1 METNSCLE
9 NIGVTKITK
18 EARYKLSRG
27 EQRHS
32 DEKWLAI
39 ILEEL
44 GEAAKAVLEKNEE
57 GILEET
63 VQVAALLQAWVTSRD
78 FFFDTGT
85 DRIADPSEAWDSRR
99 SLVRFYRPSLPPV
112 AYLDRHPGYPIAR
125 LQTIGAVQHAIPH
138 RATK

>member
-1 METNSCLE
+1 M
-9 NIGVTKITK
+9 KITK
-18 EARYKLSRG
+18 EAFNNLIQIERNAQDEKWG

-63 VQVAALLQAWVTSRD
+63 VQVAALLQVWVTSRD
-78 FFFDTGT
+78 FFFDTRT
-85 DRIADPSEAWDSRR
+85 DRDC
-99 SLVRFYRPSLPPV
+99 
-112 AYLDRHPGYPIAR
+112 
-125 LQTIGAVQHAIPH
+125 
-138 RATK
+138 

>member
-1 METNSCLE
+1 M
-9 NIGVTKITK
+9 KITK
-18 EARYKLSRG
+18 EAFNDLIQIERNAQDEQWG

-78 FFFDTGT
+78 FLLGKKH
-85 DRIADPSEAWDSRR
+85 DRI
-99 SLVRFYRPSLPPV
+99 
-112 AYLDRHPGYPIAR
+112 
-125 LQTIGAVQHAIPH
+125 H
-138 RATK
+138 RKGSFMNP